1 MRISPLATLLLL
13 LLIGHILVATQWLRA
28 NHVEMHRKRSFPQE
42 TLKIRPGAGLSEVLQ
57 DLHRRNLMPHPLYT
71 RVFLQM
77 RLPGLVLK
85 RGSYR
90 LPSQGSS
97 WDLLLLLDKGQV
109 FQWALTIPE
118 GLDKWETAALL
129 GASRWGDESTFLSLI
144 ENPAPILDLDP
155 LARDL
160 EGYLWPETYYF
171 EEETQP
177 ADIILAMVRL
187 FRRKARHQ
195 KERLAQVGFTVR
207 EWVTLASLIEKET
220 ARPEERFLI
229 SGVFHRRLE
238 KGMLLQ
244 CDPTIIYAL
253 KLDQRYLGRIHS
265 SEIRYPHPYN
275 TYVTGKLP
283 PGPIASAG
291 WASLE
296 AALYPA
302 SHDFLYFVA
311 RKDGTHHFSS
321 TLAEH
326 NRAVRHYQR

>member
-1 MRISPLATLLLL
+1 MRISPLATLFLLL
-13 LLIGHILVATQWLRA
+13 LVGHVLAAAQWLRS
-28 NHVEMHRKRSFPQE
+28 NNREMHRLRSFQDE
-42 TLKIRPGAGLSEVLQ
+42 TLKVRPGAGLSEVLQ
-57 DLHRRNLMPHPLYT
+57 DLHRRKLMPHPLYT
-71 RVFLQM
+71 RVLLQI
-77 RLPGLVLK
+77 RLPELVLK

-90 LPSQGSS
+90 LPEQGSC
-97 WDLLLLLDKGQV
+97 WDLLLMLHKGQV
-109 FQWALTIPE
+109 FQWAITIPE

-129 GASRWGDESTFLSLI
+129 GSSRWGNEAAFLALI

-155 LARDL
+155 FARDL

-171 EEETQP
+171 EDETTP
-177 ADIILAMVRL
+177 GDIVQAMVRL
-187 FRRKARHQ
+187 FRRKAKHQ
-195 KERLAQVGFTVR
+195 RERLAQLGLSVR
-207 EWVTLASLIEKET
+207 EWATLASLIEKET
-220 ARPEERFLI
+220 SRPEERFLI

-253 KLDQRYLGRIHS
+253 KLDQRYRGRIHS

-275 TYVTGKLP
+275 TYVYSGLP

-296 AALYPA
+296 AALHPE
-302 SHDFLYFVA
+302 SHDYLYFVA
-311 RKDGTHHFSS
+311 RKDGTHQFST

-326 NRAVRHYQR
+326 NRAVRQYQR